1 VALSAENCEEDRVNE
16 CWILFIMGVTGRCSR
31 QEQDGMMVSLR
42 WIRMVGIFISPTNDN
57 YGLDDIFFKNLAMIF
72 MKDWD
77 VILNK

>member
-1 VALSAENCEEDRVNE
+1 MSVGF
-16 CWILFIMGVTGRCSR
+16 LFTTGVTGRCSR

>member
-1 VALSAENCEEDRVNE
+1 
-16 CWILFIMGVTGRCSR
+16 
-31 QEQDGMMVSLR
+31 
-42 WIRMVGIFISPTNDN
+42 MVGIFISPTNDN